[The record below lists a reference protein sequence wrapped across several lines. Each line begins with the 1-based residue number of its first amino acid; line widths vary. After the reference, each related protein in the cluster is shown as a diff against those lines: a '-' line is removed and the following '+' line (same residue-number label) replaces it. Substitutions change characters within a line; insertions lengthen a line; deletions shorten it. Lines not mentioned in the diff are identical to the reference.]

1 MQISYQIPKFALLF
15 ILLII
20 KQFYYE
26 QNFTLNSHYCFHA
39 ISSFSFA
46 QKQVV
51 ISSEELQG
59 PTAGKDIS
67 INKDGITITMS
78 YGAMNNKFSYRLY
91 QKATM
96 TITSANYNMTNIIIE
111 CDTHESGGKRF
122 LADGFADNMEGVT
135 VSSDKVT
142 VTWTGDTKTTSFT
155 AAKKQVRIK
164 KFTITLKD
172 TPNDITG
179 INVESSN
186 NAQPMYNLSGQRVDK
201 NYKGVVIQNG
211 KKFINK

>member
-1 MQISYQIPKFALLF
+1 MNKTLRL
-15 ILLII
+15 ILTIA
-20 KQFYYE
+20 
-26 QNFTLNSHYCFHA
+26 FTA

-46 QKQVV
+46 QKKVV

-59 PTAGKDIS
+59 PKAGEDIS

-78 YGAMNNKFSYRLY
+78 NGAMNNKFSYRLY

-111 CDTHESGGKRF
+111 CDTHKSGEKGF

-172 TPNDITG
+172 IPNDITG
-179 INVESSN
+179 INVESNN

>member
-1 MQISYQIPKFALLF
+1 MNKTLRL
-15 ILLII
+15 ILTIA
-20 KQFYYE
+20 
-26 QNFTLNSHYCFHA
+26 FTA

-46 QKQVV
+46 QKKVV

-59 PTAGKDIS
+59 PKAGENIS

-78 YGAMNNKFSYRLY
+78 NGAMNNKFSYRLY

-111 CDTHESGGKRF
+111 CDTHKSGEKGF

-135 VSSDKVT
+135 VSSDKVII
-142 VTWTGDTKTTSFT
+142 TWTGDTKTTSFT

-172 TPNDITG
+172 TSNDITG
-179 INVESSN
+179 INVESNN

>member
-1 MQISYQIPKFALLF
+1 MNKTLRL
-15 ILLII
+15 ILTIA
-20 KQFYYE
+20 
-26 QNFTLNSHYCFHA
+26 FTA

-46 QKQVV
+46 QKKVV

-59 PTAGKDIS
+59 PKAGEDIS

-78 YGAMNNKFSYRLY
+78 NGAMNNKFSYRLY

-111 CDTHESGGKRF
+111 CDTHKSEEKGF

-172 TPNDITG
+172 IPNDITG
-179 INVESSN
+179 INVESNN

>member
-1 MQISYQIPKFALLF
+1 
-15 ILLII
+15 
-20 KQFYYE
+20 
-26 QNFTLNSHYCFHA
+26 
-39 ISSFSFA
+39 
-46 QKQVV
+46 
-51 ISSEELQG
+51 
-59 PTAGKDIS
+59 
-67 INKDGITITMS
+67 MS
-78 YGAMNNKFSYRLY
+78 YGAMNNKYSYRLY

-96 TITSANYNMTNIIIE
+96 TITSDNYNMTNIIIE

-135 VSSDKVT
+135 VSNDKVT
-142 VTWTGDTKTTSFT
+142 VTWTGDAKTTSFT

-172 TPNDITG
+172 TPNEITG
-179 INVESSN
+179 INVESNN

>member
-1 MQISYQIPKFALLF
+1 MNKTLRL
-15 ILLII
+15 ILTIA
-20 KQFYYE
+20 
-26 QNFTLNSHYCFHA
+26 FTA

-46 QKQVV
+46 QKKVV

-59 PTAGKDIS
+59 PKAGEDIS

-78 YGAMNNKFSYRLY
+78 NGAMNNKFSYRLY

-111 CDTHESGGKRF
+111 CDTHKSGEKGF

-142 VTWTGDTKTTSFT
+142 VTWTGETKTTSYYSPQFT
-155 AAKKQVRIK
+155 VAKI
-164 KFTITLKD
+164 
-172 TPNDITG
+172 P
-179 INVESSN
+179 
-186 NAQPMYNLSGQRVDK
+186 AY
-201 NYKGVVIQNG
+201 
-211 KKFINK
+211 

>member
-1 MQISYQIPKFALLF
+1 MNKTLRL
-15 ILLII
+15 ILTIA
-20 KQFYYE
+20 
-26 QNFTLNSHYCFHA
+26 FTA

-78 YGAMNNKFSYRLY
+78 NGAMNNKFSYRLY

-111 CDTHESGGKRF
+111 CDTHESGGKRY

-142 VTWTGDTKTTSFT
+142 VTWTGDAKTTSFT

-179 INVESSN
+179 INVESNN
-186 NAQPMYNLSGQRVDK
+186 NAQLMYNLSGQRVDK

>member
-1 MQISYQIPKFALLF
+1 
-15 ILLII
+15 
-20 KQFYYE
+20 
-26 QNFTLNSHYCFHA
+26 
-39 ISSFSFA
+39 
-46 QKQVV
+46 
-51 ISSEELQG
+51 
-59 PTAGKDIS
+59 
-67 INKDGITITMS
+67 MS
-78 YGAMNNKFSYRLY
+78 NGAMNNKFSYRLY

-135 VSSDKVT
+135 VSSDKVI

-179 INVESSN
+179 INVESNN
-186 NAQPMYNLSGQRVDK
+186 NAQP
-201 NYKGVVIQNG
+201 I
-211 KKFINK
+211 

>member
-1 MQISYQIPKFALLF
+1 MQISYQISKFALLF

-26 QNFTLNSHYCFHA
+26 QNFTLNSHYCFHGNQLLFICTEA
-39 ISSFSFA
+39 
-46 QKQVV
+46 VV
-51 ISSEELQG
+51 ISSKELQG
-59 PTAGKDIS
+59 PKAGKDIS

-78 YGAMNNKFSYRLY
+78 NGAMNNKFSYRLY

-111 CDTHESGGKRF
+111 CDTHKNEEKRY
-122 LADGFADNMEGVT
+122 LADGFADNMEGVI
-135 VSSDKVT
+135 VSNDKVT
-142 VTWTGDTKTTSFT
+142 VTWTGDAKTTSFT

-179 INVESSN
+179 INVESNN

>member
-1 MQISYQIPKFALLF
+1 LQISYQIPKFALLF